1 MNPTT
6 TKLYNDRLFSQG
18 YPNLETLGVEYFK
31 ANQSNDA
38 HLSWIMSCVSK
49 LVDTST
55 MPKTVAV
62 VGCGP
67 QPHALRTLLSLGY
80 DATGVEPVPGSM
92 QAAREFMNDSER
104 VYLGSAEVLPYANQS
119 QSLVL
124 LESVLEHVDSPLT
137 SLAECYR
144 VLAPGGV
151 LYVYTTNRL
160 RISLTGE
167 NGEFRTRF
175 YNWFPGL
182 VKESYVFK
190 HLHFAP
196 HLSNFSPRPAVH
208 WFTFTDLCKLGRY
221 VGFAQFYSHLDLAD
235 INDPSVKT
243 NRMRRFLISK
253 LHSRVIQNPWLRA
266 LALTQFGNSIFMY
279 KRLESH

>member
-6 TKLYNDRLFSQG
+6 ELYQNRLLSQG
-18 YPNLETLGVEYFK
+18 YPDLETLGVEYFK
-31 ANQSNDA
+31 AIQSNDS

-49 LVDTST
+49 LVDMST
-55 MPKTVAV
+55 IPRTVAV

-67 QPHALRTLLSLGY
+67 QPYSVKTLMALGY
-80 DATGVEPVPGSM
+80 DATGVEPVQGSAE
-92 QAAREFMNDSER
+92 AARAFLDDSER
-104 VYLGSAEVLPYANQS
+104 IHLGSAEVLPYANKS

-151 LYVYTTNRL
+151 LYVYTTNRF
-160 RISLTGE
+160 RVSLTGE

-235 INDPSVKT
+235 RNDPSVKS
-243 NRMRRFLISK
+243 NPLRRFLISN
-253 LHSRVIQNPWLRA
+253 LQPRVIQNPWLRA
-266 LALTQFGNSIFMY
+266 LALTQLGNSIFMY
-279 KRLESH
+279 KRPESH

>member
-1 MNPTT
+1 MNPATE
-6 TKLYNDRLFSQG
+6 LYQKRLLSQG

-31 ANQSNDA
+31 VSQSNDA
-38 HLSWIMSCVSK
+38 HLNWVMTCVTK
-49 LVDTST
+49 LVDMST

-67 QPHALRTLLSLGY
+67 QPYALRALLAQGF
-80 DATGVEPVPGSM
+80 DATGIEPVPGSV
-92 QAAREFMNDSER
+92 QEARAFLNNSER
-104 VYLGSAEVLPYANQS
+104 VHLGSAEVLPYANQS

-124 LESVLEHVDSPLT
+124 LESVLEHVDSPLN

-160 RISLTGE
+160 RFSLTGQ

-208 WFTFTDLCKLGRY
+208 WFTFTDLCKLGRL
-221 VGFAQFYSHLDLAD
+221 VGFAQFYSHLDLVD
-235 INDPSVKT
+235 VNDPSVKS
-243 NRMRRFLISK
+243 NSVRRFLVAN
-253 LHSRVIQNPWLRA
+253 LQPRVIQSPWLRA
-266 LALTQFGNSIFMY
+266 LALTQYGNSIFMY
-279 KRLESH
+279 KRPESH